1 MSHQITCTLSK
12 VSAIKRFTVKLIFAY
27 MQRIP
32 LCKSYSNEG
41 IQSRPDFCA
50 YVAYSPHSIAMLPQA
65 QACEITLVGLP
76 FLKAFAILTITQDNN
91 KILQSL
97 FLAIYYLLSSI
108 SFSCLALSK
117 CYFLSL
123 YLMVVWKQLTSLMT
137 FS

>member
-12 VSAIKRFTVKLIFAY
+12 VSAIKRFTVNLIFAICDIFPSAKASA
-27 MQRIP
+27 M
-32 LCKSYSNEG
+32 KG
-41 IQSRPDFCA
+41 IHSRPDFCA